1 MMDFSVIVI
10 GDEILLGQVTDTNS
24 GFIARTLAPDGWTL
38 KRVLTVG
45 DDPLQIRQAINIC
58 MADSRLVITTGGLGP
73 TKDDLTKAVLTER
86 FGGRLERDPAVTENI
101 RRVFSLRG
109 LQLNPLT
116 ADQALV
122 PTSCRVIQNRFGTA
136 PVMWFEEAGHVLIA
150 MPGVPFETEG
160 MISGEVGEAVHNH
173 FCADS
178 HTAHHTL
185 LASGITESALA
196 SHLEDFELSIE
207 GRGHLAYLPVPGFI
221 RLRLDVTAPTRS
233 EAEAAVELMASDLRS
248 HLGDYLLYDGDAT
261 AEEMVLEL
269 LRRRHLTMST
279 AESCTGGTIAG
290 RITAIPGASE
300 VFSGSVVSYSNDV
313 KRQVLGV
320 SAESLTDYGAVSEA
334 VVRQMAEGACRLLS
348 TDCAVATSGIA
359 GPGGGTDEKPV
370 GTVWMAVCTPSGT
383 ESRCMRLPGNRRR
396 VIDRAG
402 TEVLLMLYRALR
414 CD

>member
-1 MMDFSVIVI
+1 MDFSVIVI

-24 GFIARTLAPDGWTL
+24 GFIARTLASDGWTL

-160 MISGEVGEAVHNH
+160 MISAEVGEAIHSH

-207 GRGHLAYLPVPGFI
+207 GRGHLAYLPVSGFI

-261 AEEMVLEL
+261 AEEMVLDI
-269 LRRRHLTMST
+269 LRQRHLTMST

-290 RITAIPGASE
+290 RITAIAGASE

-320 SAESLTDYGAVSEA
+320 SAESLADYGAVSEA

-402 TEVLLMLYRALR
+402 TEVLLMLYRALTAN
-414 CD
+414 